1 MVVIAEP
8 VSPAAFAALEAVA
21 TPVDASGDDRP
32 TLLAKLAGAHGL
44 VVRSATK
51 VDAELLAAAPV
62 LRVVG
67 RAGVGVDNVDV
78 DAATYAGVMVVNTPD
93 ANTISAA
100 EHTMALLLAQ
110 ARRIPAADA
119 SLRSGVWDRASFQGV
134 ELYGKTLG
142 ILGLGR
148 IGTLVAQRA
157 ASFGMRVL
165 AFDPFVGD
173 DRAGRIGV
181 RMCPLAQV
189 LAEADFISVHLPR
202 TRETEG
208 MVDAAALALTK
219 PGVRVV
225 NVARGGIV
233 DEQALA
239 DAIVSGH
246 VGGAAVDVFAVE
258 PTTESPLFGL
268 EQVVVTPHLG
278 ASTVEAQDK
287 AGLAVASA
295 VAAALAGDLVTSA
308 VNLDLGPTLS
318 DEARP
323 QVELAEQLGATFA
336 QWARGLPAQLVV
348 LAQGGA
354 AAQSIRAVALGAM
367 KGALQASSDELIT
380 YVNAPL
386 VAERRGM
393 EVVQEST
400 PHRGDHRSLIRITG
414 EVDGQVRTVAG
425 SVAED
430 RGPVLV
436 DVDGYVLEFPINPHM
451 LLLVNSDTPGVIGRV
466 GTAVGDAG
474 VNIADMAVGRNLTG
488 EAMMGLSLDQD
499 PGTALVEGLRRLEG
513 VRAASSIHLG

>member
-1 MVVIAEP
+1 MGGPDPRFPLDRPVVVIAEKI
-8 VSPAAFAALEAVA
+8 STAAVAALAAVA
-21 TPVDASGDDRP
+21 TPVDAAGDDRP
-32 TLLAKLAGAHGL
+32 TLLSKLADAHGL
-44 VVRSATK
+44 IVRSATK
-51 VDAELLAAAPV
+51 VDSELLGAAPV
-62 LRVVG
+62 LRVIG

-119 SLRSGVWDRASFQGV
+119 SLRSGVWDRSAFQGV

-165 AFDPFVGD
+165 AHDPFVGD
-173 DRAGRIGV
+173 DRATRIGV
-181 RMCPLAQV
+181 RMCPLSDV
-189 LAEADFISVHLPR
+189 LAEADFITIHLPR
-202 TRETEG
+202 TRETENIL
-208 MVDAAALALTK
+208 DAAALATTK
-219 PGVRVV
+219 PGVRIV

-239 DAIVSGH
+239 DAVASGH
-246 VGGAAVDVFAVE
+246 VAGAAVDVFAVE
-258 PTTESPLFGL
+258 PTTDSPLFGL

-295 VAAALAGDLVTSA
+295 VAAALEGGLVSTA
-308 VNLDLGPTLS
+308 VNLDIGPKLS

-323 QVELAEQLGATFA
+323 HVELAEQLGAVFA
-336 QWARGLPAQLVV
+336 QWAHGLPARFAVT
-348 LAQGGA
+348 AEGGA

-367 KGALQASSDELIT
+367 KGALQASSDEPVS
-380 YVNAPL
+380 YVNAPM

-393 EVVQEST
+393 QVVQEST
-400 PHRGDHRSLIRITG
+400 RSAATTAPWCGSAAMSRDSRAPWPEPSSTTAG
-414 EVDGQVRTVAG
+414 RCWWRWTVTSSSSPSAPTC
-425 SVAED
+425 SWCATA
-430 RGPVLV
+430 
-436 DVDGYVLEFPINPHM
+436 
-451 LLLVNSDTPGVIGRV
+451 TP
-466 GTAVGDAG
+466 
-474 VNIADMAVGRNLTG
+474 
-488 EAMMGLSLDQD
+488 
-499 PGTALVEGLRRLEG
+499 
-513 VRAASSIHLG
+513 RA